1 MCKKSSTV
9 SVGIFIFLL
18 GEIFMEILYVDNQ
31 IVVCIKPAGTL
42 CEDAQSDSLPRM
54 LSGELLRR
62 GEANADIFPVHRLD
76 RDTTGVVVFA
86 RTKESAAA
94 LSRQITEGDFCKT
107 YFAVVHG
114 VPQESRGRLCDLLYF
129 DRKRGKSFVVRRQR
143 AGVKR
148 AELEYSVLDCKDGL
162 SLLKIR
168 LLTGRTHQIR
178 VQFASRQHPLF
189 GDRRYGAPKISEAGL
204 ALVAISLR
212 FAHPKTG
219 KALCFNCPVPQEV
232 PWIYFG
238 ETLQKPLDKE
248 TIT

>member
-1 MCKKSSTV
+1 
-9 SVGIFIFLL
+9 
-18 GEIFMEILYVDNQ
+18 MEILYVDSQ

-42 CEDAQSDSLPRM
+42 CEDAPSGSLPRM
-54 LSGELLRR
+54 LSQEILRR

-76 RDTTGVVVFA
+76 RDTTGVIAFA

-114 VPQESRGRLCDLLYF
+114 VPHKSEGRLCDLLYY
-129 DRKRGKSFVVRRQR
+129 DRKRGKSFVVERQR

-148 AELEYSVLDCKDGL
+148 AELEYSTLESRDGL

-189 GDRRYGAPKISEAGL
+189 GDRRYGAPKIPEAEL
-204 ALVAISLR
+204 ALVAKNLR
-212 FAHPKTG
+212 FTHPKTG
-219 KALCFNCPVPQEV
+219 KALCFDCPVPQEV
-232 PWIYFG
+232 PWRYFS
-238 ETLQKPLDKE
+238 EILQKPLDKE